1 MCQVALHITNT
12 SDNNE
17 LTFNY
22 YSKQLQL
29 PVVWRYVCV
38 TDVFK
43 IMQTIN
49 SGNRKFYVI
58 HFIYFSSMETDINF
72 LLVFSLL
79 GSWSV
84 TLRL

>member
-1 MCQVALHITNT
+1 MCQVALHFTNT
-12 SDNNE
+12 SDINE

-29 PVVWRYVCV
+29 PVWRYVCA

-84 TLRL
+84 ALRL